1 MSLRRLLPLALASAA
16 AAGGAAALAA
26 SASPDAPTGAGGA
39 PRTGTAEPPA
49 RRPAPDAS
57 ERPADSPAAPGI
69 RWRRS
74 RSLGTPESGR
84 LVRGVRLPA
93 EGRDYFTWDPI
104 HSRSPNRAWRRHG
117 SDRLIRVLLR
127 ALEDYARAHPDAS
140 RVGIGDLSRPRGG
153 DFGARYGIVGHA
165 SHQNG
170 LDADLYHPRRDGRER
185 PALLV
190 ADMDRGLTQDL
201 VDALV
206 RAGASGIL
214 VGPGTGLRGP
224 RDVVRAVPGH
234 DNHLHVR
241 VEG

>member
-1 MSLRRLLPLALASAA
+1 MVRRLPIVVLACAA
-16 AAGGAAALAA
+16 LVAGAAFAA
-26 SASPDAPTGAGGA
+26 SAFPDTREAPAPAARVPAAPPPGEGA
-39 PRTGTAEPPA
+39 PVTVEAEPP
-49 RRPAPDAS
+49 
-57 ERPADSPAAPGI
+57 PAAPGI

-74 RSLGTPESGR
+74 RALGTPEDGR
-84 LVRGVRLPA
+84 LLRGIRLPA
-93 EGRDYFTWDPI
+93 EGSDYFTWDPI

-117 SDRLIRVLLR
+117 SDRLVRVLLR
-127 ALEDYARAHPDAS
+127 ALAGYAHEHPGAP

-153 DFGARYGIVGHA
+153 DFGPRYGIVGHA

-190 ADMDRGLTQDL
+190 ADMDRRLAQDL

-206 RAGASGIL
+206 RAGASEIL
-214 VGPGTGLRGP
+214 VGPSTGLRGP
-224 RDVVRAVPGH
+224 RSVVREAAGH

-241 VEG
+241 VAG